1 MNCVSCTFQIEIE
14 RLEVLP
20 DTLVCSS
27 CAREGIGQKSRPKGI
42 LNFSHKTGG
51 VIQILSE
58 EAFKDRRR
66 YEPYGKNTGRG
77 SGVHRMTRS
86 TSRY

>member
-1 MNCVSCTFQIEIE
+1 MNCVRCSLSIEPE

-20 DTLVCSS
+20 DTLVCSA
-27 CAREGIGQKSRPKGI
+27 CARNGAQQKSRPKGI

-58 EAFKDRRR
+58 DAFKERRR

>member
-1 MNCVSCTFQIEIE
+1 MNCATCTLPIEAE

-20 DTLVCSS
+20 STLVCSH
-27 CAREGIGQKSRPKGI
+27 CARQGAQQKSRPKGI
-42 LNFSHKTGG
+42 INYDHKTGG
-51 VIQILSE
+51 YIQILSE

-77 SGVHRMTRS
+77 SGVHRMMS
-86 TSRY
+86 YSSR

>member
-1 MNCVSCTFQIEIE
+1 MNCVSCSFTIDPE
-14 RLEVLP
+14 RLDAIP
-20 DTLVCSS
+20 GTLVCGP
-27 CAREGIGQKSRPKGI
+27 CARQGVQQKSRPKGI
-42 LNFSHKTGG
+42 LNFDHKTGG
-51 VIQILSE
+51 YIQIISE

-86 TSRY
+86 TSQY